1 LTETAT
7 AGVEVTTARSFEE
20 LEPLRQPWAAL
31 QGTHFPTDFDAFR
44 SILRH
49 HPQTLRPH
57 ALLLA
62 RDGEPRTL
70 ALGRVEDVRLSAKVG
85 YRDVYA
91 PRVRVLTIVNE
102 GVLGDADEEAC
113 RTLLGN
119 LRGSLDAREA
129 DVLRLRNLRLDSPFH
144 RIATSEPSRIARGYR
159 TTPAVHWVLDVPDSY
174 DAFLKGLS
182 SSTREGVKR
191 YGKKLT
197 REHGDRLEVRVFRD
211 VSELDELFEQVG
223 RVAEKTYQ
231 GGLGVAFT
239 GDEVQRDLT
248 RLAME
253 RGWFRAWV
261 LSIDG
266 VPVAFWHGEAY
277 RGVFRIGV
285 PGYDPAVG
293 HLRVGNFVLMR
304 LVEDLCADGD
314 VQIVDFGFG
323 DAEYKRR
330 FGTLSWQEEDVL
342 VYAVSAK
349 GVRVN
354 VGRSSVLFAAGV
366 ARRGL
371 ERTDALSR
379 LKRWWRGRLRSE
391 GD

>member
-1 LTETAT
+1 MPETAK
-7 AGVEVTTARSFEE
+7 
-20 LEPLRQPWAAL
+20 
-31 QGTHFPTDFDAFR
+31 
-44 SILRH
+44 
-49 HPQTLRPH
+49 
-57 ALLLA
+57 
-62 RDGEPRTL
+62 PRTL
-70 ALGRVEDVRLSAKVG
+70 ALGRIEELRLSAKVG
-85 YRDVYA
+85 YREVYA
-91 PRVRVLTIVNE
+91 PQVRVLTVVNE
-102 GVLGDADEEAC
+102 GVLGDADEQAS
-113 RTLLGN
+113 RALLGE
-119 LRGSLDAREA
+119 LRRSLDAGEA
-129 DVLRLRNLRLDSPFH
+129 EVLRLRNLRLGSPLH
-144 RIATSEPSRIARGYR
+144 RIATSEPTRIARGYR
-159 TTPAVHWVLDVPDSY
+159 SAPAVHWVLDLPDSY

-197 REHGDRLEVRVFRD
+197 REHGDRLEVRVFSD
-211 VSELDELFEQVG
+211 PSELDELFDQVG

-253 RGWFRAWV
+253 HGWFRAWV
-261 LSIDG
+261 LSLDG
-266 VPVAFWHGEAY
+266 APVAFWHGEAY

-304 LVEDLCADGD
+304 LVEDLCADGN
-314 VQIVDFGFG
+314 VEIVDFGFG

-330 FGTLSWQEEDVL
+330 FGTRSWQEEDVL
-342 VYAVSAK
+342 VYALSAK

-354 VGRSSVLFAAGV
+354 VGRSSVLFAASV

-379 LKRWWRGRLRSE
+379 LKRWWRGRLRSS
-391 GD
+391 GG

>member
-1 LTETAT
+1 M
-7 AGVEVTTARSFEE
+7 
-20 LEPLRQPWAAL
+20 
-31 QGTHFPTDFDAFR
+31 
-44 SILRH
+44 
-49 HPQTLRPH
+49 
-57 ALLLA
+57 LA
-62 RDGEPRTL
+62 
-70 ALGRVEDVRLSAKVG
+70 RVEDVRLSARIG

-91 PRVRVLTIVNE
+91 PRLRVLTVVNE
-102 GVLGDADEEAC
+102 GILGEDDEQAS
-113 RTLLGN
+113 RALLGE
-119 LRGSLDAREA
+119 LRQSLEAGEA
-129 DVLRLRNLRLDSPFH
+129 DVLRLRNLRVGSELH
-144 RIATSEPSRIARGYR
+144 RVATSEPARLARGYR
-159 TTPAVHWVLDVPDSY
+159 TAPAVHWVLDLPESY

-191 YGKKLT
+191 YGRKLT
-197 REHGDRLEVRVFRD
+197 REHGDRLDMRVFRD
-211 VSELDELFEQVG
+211 PSELDELFEHVGQV
-223 RVAEKTYQ
+223 AAKTYQ

-239 GDEVQRDLT
+239 GDEVQRELT

-261 LSIDG
+261 LSLDG
-266 VPVAFWHGEAY
+266 APVAFWHGETY

-285 PGYDPAVG
+285 PGYDPDVA

-304 LVEDLCADGD
+304 LVEDLCTEGD
-314 VQIVDFGFG
+314 VDIVDFGFG

-330 FGTLSWQEEDVL
+330 FGTRNWQEEDVL
-342 VYAVSAK
+342 VYALSAK

-354 VGRSSVLFAAGV
+354 IGRSSVLFAGSV

-391 GD
+391 AG